1 MKKKIMFVKT
11 AARKLVLATTKEH
24 AEYVKERVL
33 TDGRTKQGWRA
44 HVTGVEEKDIDVTVD
59 TGKVD
64 DEGKPVLQKK
74 IASYEFYLEVGLKSK
89 RPRREDVIAK
99 EFVKINEIVSKAL
112 KSKGWEVVSVED
124 LPDDYVI
131 PGTEQELADDAAAEE
146 AKAKAKEAK
155 TKEETHEEVLTEVS
169 PAPVLEEVAVEV

>member
-1 MKKKIMFVKT
+1 MKKRILFVKT
-11 AARKLVLATTKEH
+11 AARKLVLATANDH
-24 AEYVKERVL
+24 ADYVKERVL
-33 TDGRTKQGWRA
+33 TEGRTKQGWRA
-44 HVTGVEEKDIDVTVD
+44 HVTPVVESDIDVTVD

-64 DEGKPVLQKK
+64 EEGKPVLQKR
-74 IASYEFYLEVGLKSK
+74 IASYEFHLEVGLKSK

-99 EFVKINEIVSKAL
+99 EFDKIYEIVGKAL

-124 LPDDYVI
+124 LAADYVI
-131 PGTEQELADDAAAEE
+131 PGTEQELAEEAAAEE

-155 TKEETHEEVLTEVS
+155 EEVHSEVLTEVE